1 MAKIKQ
7 TLYLSEEANKM
18 WSELATAQPN
28 LNRSQI
34 FEQIV
39 RELFARNGGIEDPD
53 ANCQKKNND
62 VSELLSIIKSIEN
75 ETNKNTFFIL
85 DLLHSLITSG
95 ISVPDVGYVSL
106 EEKPHPWLKKSKE
119 TYRAK
124 IYNKQHNQ
132 IMKEG

>member
-7 TLYLSEEANKM
+7 TLYLSQEADEMLKK
-18 WSELATAQPN
+18 LVALQPN
-28 LNRSQI
+28 SNKSHF
-34 FEQIV
+34 FEQLV
-39 RELFARNGGIEDPD
+39 REHFEQSGGIENSD

-62 VSELLSIIKSIEN
+62 VSELLRVLKSIEN

-85 DLLHSLITSG
+85 DLLNSLITSG

-106 EEKPHPWLKKSKE
+106 EEKPHTWLNKSKE
-119 TYRAK
+119 TYRVK

-132 IMKEG
+132 IVKEG

>member
-7 TLYLSEEANKM
+7 TLYLSEEANEM
-18 WSELATAQPN
+18 WNELSAAQPT

-34 FEQIV
+34 FEKIV
-39 RELFARNGGIEDPD
+39 RELFSQRGGIENPD

-85 DLLHSLITSG
+85 DLLNSLITSG
-95 ISVPDVGYVSL
+95 ISVPDVGYL
-106 EEKPHPWLKKSKE
+106 
-119 TYRAK
+119 
-124 IYNKQHNQ
+124 
-132 IMKEG
+132 

>member
-7 TLYLSEEANKM
+7 TLYLSEEANEM
-18 WSELATAQPN
+18 WSILVDSQPT

-34 FEQIV
+34 FEKLV
-39 RELFARNGGIEDPD
+39 REHFSQCGGIENPD

-62 VSELLSIIKSIEN
+62 VSELLSVIKSIEN
-75 ETNKNTFFIL
+75 ETNKNTFYIL
-85 DLLHSLITSG
+85 DLLNSLITSG

-106 EEKPHPWLKKSKE
+106 EDKPHPWLKKSKE
-119 TYRAK
+119 TFRAK

-132 IMKEG
+132 IMREG